1 MRSPRRLELEAV
13 LARPLIDALGEDAY
27 ARELPIGPGLGRA
40 EAITLA
46 QSLLA

>member
-1 MRSPRRLELEAV
+1 VRSPRRLELEAV

-27 ARELPIGPGLGRA
+27 ARELSIGRALGRD

-46 QSLLA
+46 QSLLI